1 MQHEEGEQMTVSA
14 FVDTTRLAVTDGEN
28 TIYIKPR
35 MDYGT
40 WCRVRDTLAR
50 MAIANGQVG
59 ELHVTTG
66 SQELALAV
74 HNVIGWDGP
83 AFVDPMTKRAVP
95 CTPENIER
103 LERMLPVFIKARE
116 KINEVNTDAMPDP
129 NALTAGSQSS
139 MVRLVRPAEVMTS
152 T

>member
-1 MQHEEGEQMTVSA
+1 
-14 FVDTTRLAVTDGEN
+14 
-28 TIYIKPR
+28 
-35 MDYGT
+35 
-40 WCRVRDTLAR
+40 
-50 MAIANGQVG
+50 
-59 ELHVTTG
+59 
-66 SQELALAV
+66 
-74 HNVIGWDGP
+74 
-83 AFVDPMTKRAVP
+83 MTKRAVP

-129 NALTAGSQSS
+129 NASTAGSPSS